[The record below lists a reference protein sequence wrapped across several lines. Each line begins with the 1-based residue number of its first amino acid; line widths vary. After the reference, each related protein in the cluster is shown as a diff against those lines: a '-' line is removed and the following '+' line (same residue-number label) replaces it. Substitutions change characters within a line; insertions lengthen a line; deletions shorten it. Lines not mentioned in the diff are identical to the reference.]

1 MFVMTPAI
9 FEEYRH
15 TLSSTFEAQ
24 GTTCSFTGR
33 PPGEYCANCQF
44 DIDDDV
50 CYLKLAHQPYREFLA
65 THYPECLV

>member
-24 GTTCSFTGR
+24 GTTCSLAGR
-33 PPGEYCANCQF
+33 PPGECCANCQF

-65 THYPECLV
+65 AHYPECLV